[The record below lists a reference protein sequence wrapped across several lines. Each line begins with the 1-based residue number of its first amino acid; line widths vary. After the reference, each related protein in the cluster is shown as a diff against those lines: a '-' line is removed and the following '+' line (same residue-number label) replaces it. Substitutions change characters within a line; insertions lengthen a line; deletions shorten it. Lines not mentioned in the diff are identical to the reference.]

1 MKYYTKVDF
10 FYWLVVL
17 SITFLALFVSNF
29 LFIMG
34 LWYLSLVVVLA
45 IGYILFALSFSHV
58 QIVDDDIVIHV
69 GFFEQKIN
77 INSLVEVRR
86 AGNIRTSPAMSINR
100 VGLKIKNKKGKD
112 KVVYISPKNEK
123 EFLEELKTKSTNLPI
138 VGF

>member
-17 SITFLALFVSNF
+17 SIAFLALFVSNF

-69 GFFEQKIN
+69 GFFEQKIS

-123 EFLEELKTKSTNLPI
+123 KFLEELKTKSANLPI

>member
-17 SITFLALFVSNF
+17 SIAFLALFVSNF